1 MNMPK
6 GGNYVK
12 LCCSPKMSKKQKNK
26 WICQREV
33 IM

>member
-12 LCCSPKMSKKQKNK
+12 LCCSPKMSKFTVHSHRQSN
-26 WICQREV
+26 
-33 IM
+33 